1 MLKLVV
7 MAAVAFSA
15 VASAQELPTGD
26 GAWVLRV
33 VSRGGIT
40 GIGRGNFTISSDA
53 RLTCSRP
60 GCAPTLSD
68 ARVRQIGEMI
78 AAIDTAAW
86 LSQPKSTCS
95 DCYETVLTV
104 HRREGETIRVYVAEW
119 DDSQRVSSQIR
130 NVSEAV
136 FSLGA
141 AVVR

>member
-1 MLKLVV
+1 MLKLLV
-7 MAAVAFSA
+7 MAVVACSA
-15 VASAQELPTGD
+15 VASAQEPPTGD

-53 RLTCSRP
+53 QLTCSRP
-60 GCAPTLSD
+60 GCAPTLSE

-78 AAIDTAAW
+78 AAIDAAAW
-86 LSQPKSTCS
+86 VSQPKSICS

-104 HRREGETIRVYVAEW
+104 YRREGQNVRVYVAQW

-136 FSLGA
+136 TGLGTA
-141 AVVR
+141 AAR